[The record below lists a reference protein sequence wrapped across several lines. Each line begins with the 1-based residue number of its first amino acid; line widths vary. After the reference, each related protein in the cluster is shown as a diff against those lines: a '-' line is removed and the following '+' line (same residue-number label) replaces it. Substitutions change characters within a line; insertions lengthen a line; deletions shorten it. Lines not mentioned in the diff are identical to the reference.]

1 MSTTIF
7 QDGTVWSK
15 SLLDMIN
22 TSLLSIGESPFVE
35 GTDPKSIPLG
45 TDGETASRIIK
56 RTMIEVQARGWYFNT
71 DYDFELTPDS
81 NGFIAMPPNTLKVD
95 FGYTPYPNKYV
106 LKKGQIY
113 DIEKKTF
120 KIDKRIKGDVIWLI
134 DYQELPPEAY
144 EYISLRAAR
153 KFQQSVIGSTEL
165 AKFTEIDEQDA
176 LVNLQRLQLQLS
188 DYRLSNKRVNTRVH
202 NGYLIE
208 GLYGAADRRKY

>member
-1 MSTTIF
+1 MSLTIF

-22 TSLLSIGESPFVE
+22 TSLLSIGETPFVE

-71 DYDFELTPDS
+71 DYDFELVPDT

-95 FGYTPYPNKYV
+95 FGYTAYPNRYV
-106 LKKGQIY
+106 LKNGQIY
-113 DIEKKTF
+113 DVEEKTF
-120 KIDKRIKGDVIWLI
+120 YIGKKLKADIIWLV
-134 DYQELPPEAY
+134 DYQDLPPEAY
-144 EYISLRAAR
+144 EYIALRAAR

-165 AKFTEIDEQDA
+165 AQFTGLDEQDA
-176 LVNLQRLQLQLS
+176 LINLQRLQLQLS
-188 DYRLSNKRVNTRVH
+188 DYRLRNDRVNTRIH
-202 NGYLIE
+202 NGYLVE
-208 GLYGAADRRKY
+208 GLYGASSRRKY